1 MGVGST
7 YVMNRTL
14 LKRLEQLVVAGMVI
28 GTIGMF
34 QPWQL
39 DLYQYG
45 FALLGLCTLA
55 FIVISH
61 IPVERVE

>member
-1 MGVGST
+1 
-7 YVMNRTL
+7 MNSVA
-14 LKRLEQLVVAGMVI
+14 LKRLEQLVVAGMVL
-28 GTIGMF
+28 GTVGMF
-34 QPWQL
+34 QPWHL

-61 IPVERVE
+61 VPVETRE